1 MAKRTILVDS
11 ARRELEKHG
20 TETFPMTVNH
30 DDLWSFEG
38 KNVPIHWH
46 NDLEINLIREGE
58 AVFQVYQKSYRV
70 RTGEGFL
77 LNRNVPHSCS
87 SPGNEHVRYSTILV
101 RPDFLYGDFGSDVE
115 RKCFQPFL
123 QNSAIPC
130 IYLTGFDEN
139 GKEILQKLNQ
149 VEEAFDRKRFCYEL
163 KIKGLLCEAFAMI
176 LYGHRQEL
184 TKEKMSK
191 TLKAGAIYTRV
202 NDQNTPRE
210 LTANMEHTEY
220 LWRKRFGIDM
230 TPSEKLMKLLED
242 VGDWSETRW
251 DIDRHSYNIHN
262 PEYQINVLDS
272 QDTYET
278 LSYFYDDERM
288 LYAPLKL
295 NYLTTTLY
303 ETELWY
309 MDMGRCLIPKPEH
322 KYDIEHGVYYYYIEK
337 DSLNGKLLPLF
348 AYGKSQ
354 CCDRSGREVPVLIF
368 ENKKMRT
375 KFENWLEDNLFL
387 KEKYIAD
394 LENSAIFQ
402 HIKRKEAKNGK
413 STCGVLEVAV
423 AFRFY
428 KKWIK
433 QREEI

>member
-130 IYLTGFDEN
+130 IYLTGFDED

-184 TKEKMSK
+184 TKFVPANLQELERLEKMLNYLNMHFTEVISLQDLADQVHLSREVCCRLFKKMTGK
-191 TLKAGAIYTRV
+191 TITGYLEEYRV
-202 NDQNTPRE
+202 NKSFSLVQSGQYSMTQI
-210 LTANMEHTEY
+210 TEMVGFSNPSRFASAF
-220 LWRKRFGIDM
+220 RKRFGCN
-230 TPSEKLMKLLED
+230 PGE
-242 VGDWSETRW
+242 
-251 DIDRHSYNIHN
+251 YNSVKH
-262 PEYQINVLDS
+262 
-272 QDTYET
+272 
-278 LSYFYDDERM
+278 
-288 LYAPLKL
+288 
-295 NYLTTTLY
+295 
-303 ETELWY
+303 
-309 MDMGRCLIPKPEH
+309 
-322 KYDIEHGVYYYYIEK
+322 
-337 DSLNGKLLPLF
+337 
-348 AYGKSQ
+348 
-354 CCDRSGREVPVLIF
+354 
-368 ENKKMRT
+368 
-375 KFENWLEDNLFL
+375 
-387 KEKYIAD
+387 
-394 LENSAIFQ
+394 
-402 HIKRKEAKNGK
+402 
-413 STCGVLEVAV
+413 
-423 AFRFY
+423 
-428 KKWIK
+428 
-433 QREEI
+433 

>member
-184 TKEKMSK
+184 TKFVPANLQELERLEKMLNYLNMHFTEVISLQDLADQVHLSREVCCRLFKKMTGK
-191 TLKAGAIYTRV
+191 TITGYLEEYRV
-202 NDQNTPRE
+202 NKSFSLVQSGQYSMTQI
-210 LTANMEHTEY
+210 TEMVGFSNPSRFTSAF
-220 LWRKRFGIDM
+220 RKRFGCN
-230 TPSEKLMKLLED
+230 PGE
-242 VGDWSETRW
+242 
-251 DIDRHSYNIHN
+251 YNSVKH
-262 PEYQINVLDS
+262 
-272 QDTYET
+272 
-278 LSYFYDDERM
+278 
-288 LYAPLKL
+288 
-295 NYLTTTLY
+295 
-303 ETELWY
+303 
-309 MDMGRCLIPKPEH
+309 
-322 KYDIEHGVYYYYIEK
+322 
-337 DSLNGKLLPLF
+337 
-348 AYGKSQ
+348 
-354 CCDRSGREVPVLIF
+354 
-368 ENKKMRT
+368 
-375 KFENWLEDNLFL
+375 
-387 KEKYIAD
+387 
-394 LENSAIFQ
+394 
-402 HIKRKEAKNGK
+402 
-413 STCGVLEVAV
+413 
-423 AFRFY
+423 
-428 KKWIK
+428 
-433 QREEI
+433 

>member
-130 IYLTGFDEN
+130 IYLTGFGEN
-139 GKEILQKLNQ
+139 RKEILQKLNQ

-184 TKEKMSK
+184 TKFVSANLQELERLEKMLNYLNMHFTEVISLQDLADQVHLSREVCCRLFKKMTGK
-191 TLKAGAIYTRV
+191 TITGYLEEYRV
-202 NDQNTPRE
+202 NKSFSLVQSGQYS
-210 LTANMEHTEY
+210 MIQITEMVGFSNPSRFASAF
-220 LWRKRFGIDM
+220 RKRFGCN
-230 TPSEKLMKLLED
+230 PGEY
-242 VGDWSETRW
+242 
-251 DIDRHSYNIHN
+251 HSVKH
-262 PEYQINVLDS
+262 
-272 QDTYET
+272 
-278 LSYFYDDERM
+278 
-288 LYAPLKL
+288 
-295 NYLTTTLY
+295 
-303 ETELWY
+303 
-309 MDMGRCLIPKPEH
+309 
-322 KYDIEHGVYYYYIEK
+322 
-337 DSLNGKLLPLF
+337 
-348 AYGKSQ
+348 
-354 CCDRSGREVPVLIF
+354 
-368 ENKKMRT
+368 
-375 KFENWLEDNLFL
+375 
-387 KEKYIAD
+387 
-394 LENSAIFQ
+394 
-402 HIKRKEAKNGK
+402 
-413 STCGVLEVAV
+413 
-423 AFRFY
+423 
-428 KKWIK
+428 
-433 QREEI
+433 

>member
-1 MAKRTILVDS
+1 MIVKCDSGIVVYDTDIDQISKFIYDNKEDFFAGKQIETGEGKMAKRTILVDS

-58 AVFQVYQKSYRV
+58 AIFQVYQKSYRV

-184 TKEKMSK
+184 TKFVPANLQELERLEKMLNYLNMHFTEVISLQGLADQVHLSREVCCRLFKKMTGK
-191 TLKAGAIYTRV
+191 TITGYLEEYRV
-202 NDQNTPRE
+202 NKSFSLVQSGQYSMTQI
-210 LTANMEHTEY
+210 TEMVGFSNPSRFASAF
-220 LWRKRFGIDM
+220 RKRFGCN
-230 TPSEKLMKLLED
+230 PGE
-242 VGDWSETRW
+242 
-251 DIDRHSYNIHN
+251 YNSVKH
-262 PEYQINVLDS
+262 
-272 QDTYET
+272 
-278 LSYFYDDERM
+278 
-288 LYAPLKL
+288 
-295 NYLTTTLY
+295 
-303 ETELWY
+303 
-309 MDMGRCLIPKPEH
+309 
-322 KYDIEHGVYYYYIEK
+322 
-337 DSLNGKLLPLF
+337 
-348 AYGKSQ
+348 
-354 CCDRSGREVPVLIF
+354 
-368 ENKKMRT
+368 
-375 KFENWLEDNLFL
+375 
-387 KEKYIAD
+387 
-394 LENSAIFQ
+394 
-402 HIKRKEAKNGK
+402 
-413 STCGVLEVAV
+413 
-423 AFRFY
+423 
-428 KKWIK
+428 
-433 QREEI
+433 

>member
-58 AVFQVYQKSYRV
+58 AIFQVYQKSYRV

-184 TKEKMSK
+184 TKFVPANLQELERLEKMLNYLNMHFTEVISLQDLADQVHLSREVCCRLFKKMTGK
-191 TLKAGAIYTRV
+191 TITGYLEEYRV
-202 NDQNTPRE
+202 NKSFSLVQSGQYSMTQI
-210 LTANMEHTEY
+210 TEMVGFSNPSRFASAF
-220 LWRKRFGIDM
+220 RKRFGCN
-230 TPSEKLMKLLED
+230 PGE
-242 VGDWSETRW
+242 
-251 DIDRHSYNIHN
+251 YNS
-262 PEYQINVLDS
+262 V
-272 QDTYET
+272 
-278 LSYFYDDERM
+278 
-288 LYAPLKL
+288 
-295 NYLTTTLY
+295 
-303 ETELWY
+303 
-309 MDMGRCLIPKPEH
+309 
-322 KYDIEHGVYYYYIEK
+322 KY
-337 DSLNGKLLPLF
+337 
-348 AYGKSQ
+348 
-354 CCDRSGREVPVLIF
+354 
-368 ENKKMRT
+368 
-375 KFENWLEDNLFL
+375 
-387 KEKYIAD
+387 
-394 LENSAIFQ
+394 
-402 HIKRKEAKNGK
+402 
-413 STCGVLEVAV
+413 
-423 AFRFY
+423 
-428 KKWIK
+428 
-433 QREEI
+433 

>member
-184 TKEKMSK
+184 TKFVPANLQELERLEKMLNYLNMYFTEVISLQDLADQVHLSREVCCRLFKKMTGK
-191 TLKAGAIYTRV
+191 TITGYLEEYRV
-202 NDQNTPRE
+202 NKSFSLVQSGQYSMTQI
-210 LTANMEHTEY
+210 TEMVGFSNPSRFASAF
-220 LWRKRFGIDM
+220 RKRFGCN
-230 TPSEKLMKLLED
+230 PGE
-242 VGDWSETRW
+242 
-251 DIDRHSYNIHN
+251 YNSVKH
-262 PEYQINVLDS
+262 
-272 QDTYET
+272 
-278 LSYFYDDERM
+278 
-288 LYAPLKL
+288 
-295 NYLTTTLY
+295 
-303 ETELWY
+303 
-309 MDMGRCLIPKPEH
+309 
-322 KYDIEHGVYYYYIEK
+322 
-337 DSLNGKLLPLF
+337 
-348 AYGKSQ
+348 
-354 CCDRSGREVPVLIF
+354 
-368 ENKKMRT
+368 
-375 KFENWLEDNLFL
+375 
-387 KEKYIAD
+387 
-394 LENSAIFQ
+394 
-402 HIKRKEAKNGK
+402 
-413 STCGVLEVAV
+413 
-423 AFRFY
+423 
-428 KKWIK
+428 
-433 QREEI
+433 

>member
-176 LYGHRQEL
+176 FYGHRQEL
-184 TKEKMSK
+184 TKFVPENLQELERLEKMLNYLNMHFTEVISLQDLADQVHLSREVCCRLFKKMTGK
-191 TLKAGAIYTRV
+191 TITGYLEEYRV
-202 NDQNTPRE
+202 NKSFSLVQSGQYSMTQI
-210 LTANMEHTEY
+210 TEMVGFSNPSRFASAF
-220 LWRKRFGIDM
+220 RKRFGCN
-230 TPSEKLMKLLED
+230 PGE
-242 VGDWSETRW
+242 
-251 DIDRHSYNIHN
+251 YNSVKH
-262 PEYQINVLDS
+262 
-272 QDTYET
+272 
-278 LSYFYDDERM
+278 
-288 LYAPLKL
+288 
-295 NYLTTTLY
+295 
-303 ETELWY
+303 
-309 MDMGRCLIPKPEH
+309 
-322 KYDIEHGVYYYYIEK
+322 
-337 DSLNGKLLPLF
+337 
-348 AYGKSQ
+348 
-354 CCDRSGREVPVLIF
+354 
-368 ENKKMRT
+368 
-375 KFENWLEDNLFL
+375 
-387 KEKYIAD
+387 
-394 LENSAIFQ
+394 
-402 HIKRKEAKNGK
+402 
-413 STCGVLEVAV
+413 
-423 AFRFY
+423 
-428 KKWIK
+428 
-433 QREEI
+433 

>member
-58 AVFQVYQKSYRV
+58 AVFQAYQKSYRV

-184 TKEKMSK
+184 TKFVPANLQELERLEKMLNYLNMHFTEVISLQDLADQVHLSREVCCRLFKKMTGK
-191 TLKAGAIYTRV
+191 TITGYLEEYRV
-202 NDQNTPRE
+202 NKSFSLVQSGQYSMTQI
-210 LTANMEHTEY
+210 TEMVGFSNPSRFASAF
-220 LWRKRFGIDM
+220 RKRFGCN
-230 TPSEKLMKLLED
+230 PGE
-242 VGDWSETRW
+242 
-251 DIDRHSYNIHN
+251 YNSVKH
-262 PEYQINVLDS
+262 
-272 QDTYET
+272 
-278 LSYFYDDERM
+278 
-288 LYAPLKL
+288 
-295 NYLTTTLY
+295 
-303 ETELWY
+303 
-309 MDMGRCLIPKPEH
+309 
-322 KYDIEHGVYYYYIEK
+322 
-337 DSLNGKLLPLF
+337 
-348 AYGKSQ
+348 
-354 CCDRSGREVPVLIF
+354 
-368 ENKKMRT
+368 
-375 KFENWLEDNLFL
+375 
-387 KEKYIAD
+387 
-394 LENSAIFQ
+394 
-402 HIKRKEAKNGK
+402 
-413 STCGVLEVAV
+413 
-423 AFRFY
+423 
-428 KKWIK
+428 
-433 QREEI
+433 

>member
-130 IYLTGFDEN
+130 IQLTGFDEN

-184 TKEKMSK
+184 TKFVPANLQELERLEKMLNYLNMHFTEVISLQDLADQVHLSREVCCRLFKKMTGK
-191 TLKAGAIYTRV
+191 TITGYLEEYRV
-202 NDQNTPRE
+202 NKSFSLVQSGQYSMTQI
-210 LTANMEHTEY
+210 TEMVGFSNPSRFASAF
-220 LWRKRFGIDM
+220 RKRFGCN
-230 TPSEKLMKLLED
+230 PGE
-242 VGDWSETRW
+242 
-251 DIDRHSYNIHN
+251 YNSVKH
-262 PEYQINVLDS
+262 
-272 QDTYET
+272 
-278 LSYFYDDERM
+278 
-288 LYAPLKL
+288 
-295 NYLTTTLY
+295 
-303 ETELWY
+303 
-309 MDMGRCLIPKPEH
+309 
-322 KYDIEHGVYYYYIEK
+322 
-337 DSLNGKLLPLF
+337 
-348 AYGKSQ
+348 
-354 CCDRSGREVPVLIF
+354 
-368 ENKKMRT
+368 
-375 KFENWLEDNLFL
+375 
-387 KEKYIAD
+387 
-394 LENSAIFQ
+394 
-402 HIKRKEAKNGK
+402 
-413 STCGVLEVAV
+413 
-423 AFRFY
+423 
-428 KKWIK
+428 
-433 QREEI
+433 

>member
-130 IYLTGFDEN
+130 IHLTGFDEN

-184 TKEKMSK
+184 TKFVPANLQELERLEKMLNYLNMHFTEVISLQDLADQVHLSREVCCRLFKKMTGK
-191 TLKAGAIYTRV
+191 TITGYLEEYRV
-202 NDQNTPRE
+202 NKSFSLMQSGQYSMTQI
-210 LTANMEHTEY
+210 TEMVGFSNPSRFASAF
-220 LWRKRFGIDM
+220 RKRFGCN
-230 TPSEKLMKLLED
+230 PGE
-242 VGDWSETRW
+242 
-251 DIDRHSYNIHN
+251 YNSVKH
-262 PEYQINVLDS
+262 
-272 QDTYET
+272 
-278 LSYFYDDERM
+278 
-288 LYAPLKL
+288 
-295 NYLTTTLY
+295 
-303 ETELWY
+303 
-309 MDMGRCLIPKPEH
+309 
-322 KYDIEHGVYYYYIEK
+322 
-337 DSLNGKLLPLF
+337 
-348 AYGKSQ
+348 
-354 CCDRSGREVPVLIF
+354 
-368 ENKKMRT
+368 
-375 KFENWLEDNLFL
+375 
-387 KEKYIAD
+387 
-394 LENSAIFQ
+394 
-402 HIKRKEAKNGK
+402 
-413 STCGVLEVAV
+413 
-423 AFRFY
+423 
-428 KKWIK
+428 
-433 QREEI
+433 

>member
-130 IYLTGFDEN
+130 IHLTGFDEN

-184 TKEKMSK
+184 TKFVPANLQELERLEKMLNYLNMHFTEVISLQDLADQVHLSREVCCRLFKKMTGK
-191 TLKAGAIYTRV
+191 TITGYLEEYRV
-202 NDQNTPRE
+202 NKSFSLVQSGQYSMTQI
-210 LTANMEHTEY
+210 TEMVGFSNPSRFASAF
-220 LWRKRFGIDM
+220 RKRFGCN
-230 TPSEKLMKLLED
+230 PGE
-242 VGDWSETRW
+242 
-251 DIDRHSYNIHN
+251 YNS
-262 PEYQINVLDS
+262 V
-272 QDTYET
+272 
-278 LSYFYDDERM
+278 
-288 LYAPLKL
+288 
-295 NYLTTTLY
+295 
-303 ETELWY
+303 
-309 MDMGRCLIPKPEH
+309 EH
-322 KYDIEHGVYYYYIEK
+322 
-337 DSLNGKLLPLF
+337 
-348 AYGKSQ
+348 
-354 CCDRSGREVPVLIF
+354 
-368 ENKKMRT
+368 
-375 KFENWLEDNLFL
+375 
-387 KEKYIAD
+387 
-394 LENSAIFQ
+394 
-402 HIKRKEAKNGK
+402 
-413 STCGVLEVAV
+413 
-423 AFRFY
+423 
-428 KKWIK
+428 
-433 QREEI
+433 

>member
-176 LYGHRQEL
+176 LYGHRQKL
-184 TKEKMSK
+184 TKFVPANLQELERLEKMLNYLNMHFTEVISLQDLADQVHLSREVCCRLFKKMTGK
-191 TLKAGAIYTRV
+191 TITGYLEEYRV
-202 NDQNTPRE
+202 NKSFSLVQSGQYS
-210 LTANMEHTEY
+210 MIQITEMVGFSNPSRFASAF
-220 LWRKRFGIDM
+220 RKRFGCN
-230 TPSEKLMKLLED
+230 PGEY
-242 VGDWSETRW
+242 
-251 DIDRHSYNIHN
+251 HSVKH
-262 PEYQINVLDS
+262 
-272 QDTYET
+272 
-278 LSYFYDDERM
+278 
-288 LYAPLKL
+288 
-295 NYLTTTLY
+295 
-303 ETELWY
+303 
-309 MDMGRCLIPKPEH
+309 
-322 KYDIEHGVYYYYIEK
+322 
-337 DSLNGKLLPLF
+337 
-348 AYGKSQ
+348 
-354 CCDRSGREVPVLIF
+354 
-368 ENKKMRT
+368 
-375 KFENWLEDNLFL
+375 
-387 KEKYIAD
+387 
-394 LENSAIFQ
+394 
-402 HIKRKEAKNGK
+402 
-413 STCGVLEVAV
+413 
-423 AFRFY
+423 
-428 KKWIK
+428 
-433 QREEI
+433 

>member
-184 TKEKMSK
+184 TKFVPANLQELERLEKMLNYLNMHFTEVISLQDLADQVHLSREVCCRLFKKMTGK
-191 TLKAGAIYTRV
+191 TITGYLEEYRV
-202 NDQNTPRE
+202 NKSFSLVQSGQYSMTQI
-210 LTANMEHTEY
+210 TEMVGFSNPSRFASAF
-220 LWRKRFGIDM
+220 RKRFGCN
-230 TPSEKLMKLLED
+230 PGED
-242 VGDWSETRW
+242 
-251 DIDRHSYNIHN
+251 HSVKH
-262 PEYQINVLDS
+262 
-272 QDTYET
+272 
-278 LSYFYDDERM
+278 
-288 LYAPLKL
+288 
-295 NYLTTTLY
+295 
-303 ETELWY
+303 
-309 MDMGRCLIPKPEH
+309 
-322 KYDIEHGVYYYYIEK
+322 
-337 DSLNGKLLPLF
+337 
-348 AYGKSQ
+348 
-354 CCDRSGREVPVLIF
+354 
-368 ENKKMRT
+368 
-375 KFENWLEDNLFL
+375 
-387 KEKYIAD
+387 
-394 LENSAIFQ
+394 
-402 HIKRKEAKNGK
+402 
-413 STCGVLEVAV
+413 
-423 AFRFY
+423 
-428 KKWIK
+428 
-433 QREEI
+433 

>member
-130 IYLTGFDEN
+130 IHLTGFDEN

-184 TKEKMSK
+184 TKFVPANLQELERLEKMLNYLNMHFTEVISLQDLADQVHLSREVCCCLFKKMTGK
-191 TLKAGAIYTRV
+191 TITGYLEEYRV
-202 NDQNTPRE
+202 NKSFSLVQSGQYSMTQI
-210 LTANMEHTEY
+210 TEMVGFSNPSRFASAF
-220 LWRKRFGIDM
+220 RKRFGCN
-230 TPSEKLMKLLED
+230 PGE
-242 VGDWSETRW
+242 
-251 DIDRHSYNIHN
+251 YNSVKH
-262 PEYQINVLDS
+262 
-272 QDTYET
+272 
-278 LSYFYDDERM
+278 
-288 LYAPLKL
+288 
-295 NYLTTTLY
+295 
-303 ETELWY
+303 
-309 MDMGRCLIPKPEH
+309 
-322 KYDIEHGVYYYYIEK
+322 
-337 DSLNGKLLPLF
+337 
-348 AYGKSQ
+348 
-354 CCDRSGREVPVLIF
+354 
-368 ENKKMRT
+368 
-375 KFENWLEDNLFL
+375 
-387 KEKYIAD
+387 
-394 LENSAIFQ
+394 
-402 HIKRKEAKNGK
+402 
-413 STCGVLEVAV
+413 
-423 AFRFY
+423 
-428 KKWIK
+428 
-433 QREEI
+433 

>member
-130 IYLTGFDEN
+130 IHLTGFDEN
-139 GKEILQKLNQ
+139 GKEILWKLNQ

-184 TKEKMSK
+184 TKFVPANLQELERLEKMLNYLNIHFTEVISLQDLADQVHLSREVCCRLFKKMTGK
-191 TLKAGAIYTRV
+191 TITGYLEEYRV
-202 NDQNTPRE
+202 NKSFSLVQSGQYSMTQI
-210 LTANMEHTEY
+210 TEMVGFSNPSRFASAF
-220 LWRKRFGIDM
+220 RKRFGCN
-230 TPSEKLMKLLED
+230 P
-242 VGDWSETRW
+242 GG
-251 DIDRHSYNIHN
+251 YNSVKH
-262 PEYQINVLDS
+262 
-272 QDTYET
+272 
-278 LSYFYDDERM
+278 
-288 LYAPLKL
+288 
-295 NYLTTTLY
+295 
-303 ETELWY
+303 
-309 MDMGRCLIPKPEH
+309 
-322 KYDIEHGVYYYYIEK
+322 
-337 DSLNGKLLPLF
+337 
-348 AYGKSQ
+348 
-354 CCDRSGREVPVLIF
+354 
-368 ENKKMRT
+368 
-375 KFENWLEDNLFL
+375 
-387 KEKYIAD
+387 
-394 LENSAIFQ
+394 
-402 HIKRKEAKNGK
+402 
-413 STCGVLEVAV
+413 
-423 AFRFY
+423 
-428 KKWIK
+428 
-433 QREEI
+433 

>member
-58 AVFQVYQKSYRV
+58 AVFQVYQKSYRG

-130 IYLTGFDEN
+130 IHLTGFDEN

-184 TKEKMSK
+184 TKFVPANLQELERLEKMLNYLNMHFTEVISLQDLADQVHLSREVCCRLFKKMTGK
-191 TLKAGAIYTRV
+191 TITGYLEEYRV
-202 NDQNTPRE
+202 NKSFSLVQSGQYSMTQI
-210 LTANMEHTEY
+210 TEMVGFSNPSRFASAF
-220 LWRKRFGIDM
+220 RKRFGCN
-230 TPSEKLMKLLED
+230 PGE
-242 VGDWSETRW
+242 
-251 DIDRHSYNIHN
+251 YNSVKH
-262 PEYQINVLDS
+262 
-272 QDTYET
+272 
-278 LSYFYDDERM
+278 
-288 LYAPLKL
+288 
-295 NYLTTTLY
+295 
-303 ETELWY
+303 
-309 MDMGRCLIPKPEH
+309 
-322 KYDIEHGVYYYYIEK
+322 
-337 DSLNGKLLPLF
+337 
-348 AYGKSQ
+348 
-354 CCDRSGREVPVLIF
+354 
-368 ENKKMRT
+368 
-375 KFENWLEDNLFL
+375 
-387 KEKYIAD
+387 
-394 LENSAIFQ
+394 
-402 HIKRKEAKNGK
+402 
-413 STCGVLEVAV
+413 
-423 AFRFY
+423 
-428 KKWIK
+428 
-433 QREEI
+433 

>member
-101 RPDFLYGDFGSDVE
+101 RSDFLYGDFGSDVE

-184 TKEKMSK
+184 TKFVPANLQELERLEKMLNYLNMHFTEVISLQDLADQVHLSREVCCRLFKKMTGK
-191 TLKAGAIYTRV
+191 TITGYLEEYRV
-202 NDQNTPRE
+202 NKSFSLVQSGQYSMTQI
-210 LTANMEHTEY
+210 TEMVGFSNPSRFASAF
-220 LWRKRFGIDM
+220 RKRFGCN
-230 TPSEKLMKLLED
+230 PGE
-242 VGDWSETRW
+242 
-251 DIDRHSYNIHN
+251 YNSVKH
-262 PEYQINVLDS
+262 
-272 QDTYET
+272 
-278 LSYFYDDERM
+278 
-288 LYAPLKL
+288 
-295 NYLTTTLY
+295 
-303 ETELWY
+303 
-309 MDMGRCLIPKPEH
+309 
-322 KYDIEHGVYYYYIEK
+322 
-337 DSLNGKLLPLF
+337 
-348 AYGKSQ
+348 
-354 CCDRSGREVPVLIF
+354 
-368 ENKKMRT
+368 
-375 KFENWLEDNLFL
+375 
-387 KEKYIAD
+387 
-394 LENSAIFQ
+394 
-402 HIKRKEAKNGK
+402 
-413 STCGVLEVAV
+413 
-423 AFRFY
+423 
-428 KKWIK
+428 
-433 QREEI
+433 

>member
-58 AVFQVYQKSYRV
+58 AVFKVYQKSYRV

-184 TKEKMSK
+184 TKFVPANLQELERLEKMLNYLNMHFTEVISLQDLADQVHLSREVCCRLFKKMTGK
-191 TLKAGAIYTRV
+191 TITGYLEEYRV
-202 NDQNTPRE
+202 NNSFSLVQSGQYSMTQI
-210 LTANMEHTEY
+210 TEMVGFSNPSRFASAF
-220 LWRKRFGIDM
+220 RKRFGCN
-230 TPSEKLMKLLED
+230 PGE
-242 VGDWSETRW
+242 
-251 DIDRHSYNIHN
+251 YNSVKH
-262 PEYQINVLDS
+262 
-272 QDTYET
+272 
-278 LSYFYDDERM
+278 
-288 LYAPLKL
+288 
-295 NYLTTTLY
+295 
-303 ETELWY
+303 
-309 MDMGRCLIPKPEH
+309 
-322 KYDIEHGVYYYYIEK
+322 
-337 DSLNGKLLPLF
+337 
-348 AYGKSQ
+348 
-354 CCDRSGREVPVLIF
+354 
-368 ENKKMRT
+368 
-375 KFENWLEDNLFL
+375 
-387 KEKYIAD
+387 
-394 LENSAIFQ
+394 
-402 HIKRKEAKNGK
+402 
-413 STCGVLEVAV
+413 
-423 AFRFY
+423 
-428 KKWIK
+428 
-433 QREEI
+433 

>member
-184 TKEKMSK
+184 TKFVPANLQELERLEKMLNFTEVISLQDLADQVHLSREVCCRLFKKMTGK
-191 TLKAGAIYTRV
+191 TITGYLEEYRV
-202 NDQNTPRE
+202 NKSFSLVQSGQYSMTQI
-210 LTANMEHTEY
+210 TEMVGFSNPSRFASAF
-220 LWRKRFGIDM
+220 RKRFGCN
-230 TPSEKLMKLLED
+230 PGE
-242 VGDWSETRW
+242 
-251 DIDRHSYNIHN
+251 YNS
-262 PEYQINVLDS
+262 V
-272 QDTYET
+272 
-278 LSYFYDDERM
+278 
-288 LYAPLKL
+288 
-295 NYLTTTLY
+295 
-303 ETELWY
+303 
-309 MDMGRCLIPKPEH
+309 EH
-322 KYDIEHGVYYYYIEK
+322 
-337 DSLNGKLLPLF
+337 
-348 AYGKSQ
+348 
-354 CCDRSGREVPVLIF
+354 
-368 ENKKMRT
+368 
-375 KFENWLEDNLFL
+375 
-387 KEKYIAD
+387 
-394 LENSAIFQ
+394 
-402 HIKRKEAKNGK
+402 
-413 STCGVLEVAV
+413 
-423 AFRFY
+423 
-428 KKWIK
+428 
-433 QREEI
+433 

>member
-184 TKEKMSK
+184 TKFVPANLQELERLEKM
-191 TLKAGAIYTRV
+191 
-202 NDQNTPRE
+202 
-210 LTANMEHTEY
+210 
-220 LWRKRFGIDM
+220 
-230 TPSEKLMKLLED
+230 
-242 VGDWSETRW
+242 
-251 DIDRHSYNIHN
+251 
-262 PEYQINVLDS
+262 
-272 QDTYET
+272 
-278 LSYFYDDERM
+278 
-288 LYAPLKL
+288 L
-295 NYLTTTLY
+295 NYLNMHF
-303 ETELWY
+303 TEV
-309 MDMGRCLIPKPEH
+309 I
-322 KYDIEHGVYYYYIEK
+322 
-337 DSLNGKLLPLF
+337 SLQDLADQVHL
-348 AYGKSQ
+348 S
-354 CCDRSGREVPVLIF
+354 REVCCRLFKKYMRMTIF
-368 ENKKMRT
+368 DYLLSTRIQNSIPLLMDGENIT
-375 KFENWLEDNLFL
+375 T
-387 KEKYIAD
+387 IAG
-394 LENSAIFQ
+394 LVGFSSPAYYGQIF
-402 HIKRKEAKNGK
+402 KRYMGM
-413 STCGVLEVAV
+413 SPSQ
-423 AFRFY
+423 Y
-428 KKWIK
+428 KKNAA
-433 QREEI
+433 QSPSGD

>member
-184 TKEKMSK
+184 TKFVPANLQELERLEKMLNYLNMHFTEVISLQDLADQVHLSK
-191 TLKAGAIYTRV
+191 EVCCRLFKKMTGKTITGYLEEYRV
-202 NDQNTPRE
+202 NKSFSLVQSGQYS
-210 LTANMEHTEY
+210 MIQITEMVGFSNPSRFASAF
-220 LWRKRFGIDM
+220 RKRFGCN
-230 TPSEKLMKLLED
+230 PGEY
-242 VGDWSETRW
+242 
-251 DIDRHSYNIHN
+251 HSVKH
-262 PEYQINVLDS
+262 
-272 QDTYET
+272 
-278 LSYFYDDERM
+278 
-288 LYAPLKL
+288 
-295 NYLTTTLY
+295 
-303 ETELWY
+303 
-309 MDMGRCLIPKPEH
+309 
-322 KYDIEHGVYYYYIEK
+322 
-337 DSLNGKLLPLF
+337 
-348 AYGKSQ
+348 
-354 CCDRSGREVPVLIF
+354 
-368 ENKKMRT
+368 
-375 KFENWLEDNLFL
+375 
-387 KEKYIAD
+387 
-394 LENSAIFQ
+394 
-402 HIKRKEAKNGK
+402 
-413 STCGVLEVAV
+413 
-423 AFRFY
+423 
-428 KKWIK
+428 
-433 QREEI
+433 

>member
-163 KIKGLLCEAFAMI
+163 KIKGFLCEAFAMI

-184 TKEKMSK
+184 TKFVPANLQELERLEKMLNYLNMHFTEVISLQDLADQVHLSREVCCRLFKKMTGK
-191 TLKAGAIYTRV
+191 TITGYLEEYRV
-202 NDQNTPRE
+202 NKSFSLVQSGQYSMTQI
-210 LTANMEHTEY
+210 TEMVGFSNPSRFASAF
-220 LWRKRFGIDM
+220 RKRFGCN
-230 TPSEKLMKLLED
+230 PGE
-242 VGDWSETRW
+242 
-251 DIDRHSYNIHN
+251 YNSVKH
-262 PEYQINVLDS
+262 
-272 QDTYET
+272 
-278 LSYFYDDERM
+278 
-288 LYAPLKL
+288 
-295 NYLTTTLY
+295 
-303 ETELWY
+303 
-309 MDMGRCLIPKPEH
+309 
-322 KYDIEHGVYYYYIEK
+322 
-337 DSLNGKLLPLF
+337 
-348 AYGKSQ
+348 
-354 CCDRSGREVPVLIF
+354 
-368 ENKKMRT
+368 
-375 KFENWLEDNLFL
+375 
-387 KEKYIAD
+387 
-394 LENSAIFQ
+394 
-402 HIKRKEAKNGK
+402 
-413 STCGVLEVAV
+413 
-423 AFRFY
+423 
-428 KKWIK
+428 
-433 QREEI
+433 

>member
-123 QNSAIPC
+123 QNSAILC
-130 IYLTGFDEN
+130 IHLTGFDEN

-184 TKEKMSK
+184 TKFVPANLQELERLEKMLNYLNMHFTEVISLQDLADQVHLSREVCCRLFKKMTGK
-191 TLKAGAIYTRV
+191 TITGYLEEYRV
-202 NDQNTPRE
+202 NKSFSLVQSGQYSMTQI
-210 LTANMEHTEY
+210 TEMVGFSNPSRFASAF
-220 LWRKRFGIDM
+220 RKRFGCN
-230 TPSEKLMKLLED
+230 PGE
-242 VGDWSETRW
+242 
-251 DIDRHSYNIHN
+251 YNSVKH
-262 PEYQINVLDS
+262 
-272 QDTYET
+272 
-278 LSYFYDDERM
+278 
-288 LYAPLKL
+288 
-295 NYLTTTLY
+295 
-303 ETELWY
+303 
-309 MDMGRCLIPKPEH
+309 
-322 KYDIEHGVYYYYIEK
+322 
-337 DSLNGKLLPLF
+337 
-348 AYGKSQ
+348 
-354 CCDRSGREVPVLIF
+354 
-368 ENKKMRT
+368 
-375 KFENWLEDNLFL
+375 
-387 KEKYIAD
+387 
-394 LENSAIFQ
+394 
-402 HIKRKEAKNGK
+402 
-413 STCGVLEVAV
+413 
-423 AFRFY
+423 
-428 KKWIK
+428 
-433 QREEI
+433 

>member
-20 TETFPMTVNH
+20 TENFPMTVNH

-46 NDLEINLIREGE
+46 NDLEINLIREGDT
-58 AVFQVYQKSYRV
+58 VFQVYQKSYRV

-184 TKEKMSK
+184 TKFVPANLQELERLEKMLNYLNMHFTEVISLQDLADQVHLSREVCCRLFKKMTGK
-191 TLKAGAIYTRV
+191 TITGYLEEYRV
-202 NDQNTPRE
+202 NKSFSLVQSGQYSMTQI
-210 LTANMEHTEY
+210 TEMVGFSNPSRFASAF
-220 LWRKRFGIDM
+220 RKRFGCN
-230 TPSEKLMKLLED
+230 PGE
-242 VGDWSETRW
+242 
-251 DIDRHSYNIHN
+251 YNSVKH
-262 PEYQINVLDS
+262 
-272 QDTYET
+272 
-278 LSYFYDDERM
+278 
-288 LYAPLKL
+288 
-295 NYLTTTLY
+295 
-303 ETELWY
+303 
-309 MDMGRCLIPKPEH
+309 
-322 KYDIEHGVYYYYIEK
+322 
-337 DSLNGKLLPLF
+337 
-348 AYGKSQ
+348 
-354 CCDRSGREVPVLIF
+354 
-368 ENKKMRT
+368 
-375 KFENWLEDNLFL
+375 
-387 KEKYIAD
+387 
-394 LENSAIFQ
+394 
-402 HIKRKEAKNGK
+402 
-413 STCGVLEVAV
+413 
-423 AFRFY
+423 
-428 KKWIK
+428 
-433 QREEI
+433 

>member
-46 NDLEINLIREGE
+46 NDLEINLIWEGE

-184 TKEKMSK
+184 TKFVPENLQELERLEKMLNYLNMHFTEVISLQDLADQVHLSREVCCRLFKKMTGK
-191 TLKAGAIYTRV
+191 TITGYLEEYRV
-202 NDQNTPRE
+202 NKSFSLVQSGQYSMTQI
-210 LTANMEHTEY
+210 TEMVGFSNPSRFASAF
-220 LWRKRFGIDM
+220 RKRFGCN
-230 TPSEKLMKLLED
+230 PGE
-242 VGDWSETRW
+242 
-251 DIDRHSYNIHN
+251 YNSVKH
-262 PEYQINVLDS
+262 
-272 QDTYET
+272 
-278 LSYFYDDERM
+278 
-288 LYAPLKL
+288 
-295 NYLTTTLY
+295 
-303 ETELWY
+303 
-309 MDMGRCLIPKPEH
+309 
-322 KYDIEHGVYYYYIEK
+322 
-337 DSLNGKLLPLF
+337 
-348 AYGKSQ
+348 
-354 CCDRSGREVPVLIF
+354 
-368 ENKKMRT
+368 
-375 KFENWLEDNLFL
+375 
-387 KEKYIAD
+387 
-394 LENSAIFQ
+394 
-402 HIKRKEAKNGK
+402 
-413 STCGVLEVAV
+413 
-423 AFRFY
+423 
-428 KKWIK
+428 
-433 QREEI
+433 

>member
-20 TETFPMTVNH
+20 TENFPMTVNH

-184 TKEKMSK
+184 TKFVPANLQELERLEKMLNYLNMHFTEVISLQDLADQVHLSREVCCRLFKKMTGK
-191 TLKAGAIYTRV
+191 TITGYLEEYRV
-202 NDQNTPRE
+202 NKSFSLVQSGQYSMTQI
-210 LTANMEHTEY
+210 TEMVGFSNPSRFVSAF
-220 LWRKRFGIDM
+220 RKRFGCN
-230 TPSEKLMKLLED
+230 PGE
-242 VGDWSETRW
+242 
-251 DIDRHSYNIHN
+251 YNSVKH
-262 PEYQINVLDS
+262 
-272 QDTYET
+272 
-278 LSYFYDDERM
+278 
-288 LYAPLKL
+288 
-295 NYLTTTLY
+295 
-303 ETELWY
+303 
-309 MDMGRCLIPKPEH
+309 
-322 KYDIEHGVYYYYIEK
+322 
-337 DSLNGKLLPLF
+337 
-348 AYGKSQ
+348 
-354 CCDRSGREVPVLIF
+354 
-368 ENKKMRT
+368 
-375 KFENWLEDNLFL
+375 
-387 KEKYIAD
+387 
-394 LENSAIFQ
+394 
-402 HIKRKEAKNGK
+402 
-413 STCGVLEVAV
+413 
-423 AFRFY
+423 
-428 KKWIK
+428 
-433 QREEI
+433 

>member
-184 TKEKMSK
+184 TKFVPANLQELERLEKMLNYLNMHFTEVISLQDLADQVHLAREVCCRLFKKMTGK
-191 TLKAGAIYTRV
+191 TITGYLEEYRV
-202 NDQNTPRE
+202 NKSFSLVQSGQYSMTQI
-210 LTANMEHTEY
+210 TEMVGFSNPSRFASAF
-220 LWRKRFGIDM
+220 RKRFGCN
-230 TPSEKLMKLLED
+230 PGE
-242 VGDWSETRW
+242 
-251 DIDRHSYNIHN
+251 YNSVKH
-262 PEYQINVLDS
+262 
-272 QDTYET
+272 
-278 LSYFYDDERM
+278 
-288 LYAPLKL
+288 
-295 NYLTTTLY
+295 
-303 ETELWY
+303 
-309 MDMGRCLIPKPEH
+309 
-322 KYDIEHGVYYYYIEK
+322 
-337 DSLNGKLLPLF
+337 
-348 AYGKSQ
+348 
-354 CCDRSGREVPVLIF
+354 
-368 ENKKMRT
+368 
-375 KFENWLEDNLFL
+375 
-387 KEKYIAD
+387 
-394 LENSAIFQ
+394 
-402 HIKRKEAKNGK
+402 
-413 STCGVLEVAV
+413 
-423 AFRFY
+423 
-428 KKWIK
+428 
-433 QREEI
+433 

>member
-38 KNVPIHWH
+38 TYVPIHWH

-130 IYLTGFDEN
+130 IHLTGFDEN

-184 TKEKMSK
+184 TKFVPANLQELERLEKMLNYLNMHFTEVISLQDLADQVHLSREVCCRLFKKMTGK
-191 TLKAGAIYTRV
+191 TITGYLEEYRV
-202 NDQNTPRE
+202 NKSFSLVQSGQYS
-210 LTANMEHTEY
+210 MIQITEMVGFSNPSRFASAF
-220 LWRKRFGIDM
+220 RKRFGCN
-230 TPSEKLMKLLED
+230 PGE
-242 VGDWSETRW
+242 
-251 DIDRHSYNIHN
+251 YNSVKH
-262 PEYQINVLDS
+262 
-272 QDTYET
+272 
-278 LSYFYDDERM
+278 
-288 LYAPLKL
+288 
-295 NYLTTTLY
+295 
-303 ETELWY
+303 
-309 MDMGRCLIPKPEH
+309 
-322 KYDIEHGVYYYYIEK
+322 
-337 DSLNGKLLPLF
+337 
-348 AYGKSQ
+348 
-354 CCDRSGREVPVLIF
+354 
-368 ENKKMRT
+368 
-375 KFENWLEDNLFL
+375 
-387 KEKYIAD
+387 
-394 LENSAIFQ
+394 
-402 HIKRKEAKNGK
+402 
-413 STCGVLEVAV
+413 
-423 AFRFY
+423 
-428 KKWIK
+428 
-433 QREEI
+433 

>member
-130 IYLTGFDEN
+130 IHLTGFDEN

-184 TKEKMSK
+184 TKFVPANQQELERLEKM
-191 TLKAGAIYTRV
+191 
-202 NDQNTPRE
+202 
-210 LTANMEHTEY
+210 
-220 LWRKRFGIDM
+220 
-230 TPSEKLMKLLED
+230 
-242 VGDWSETRW
+242 
-251 DIDRHSYNIHN
+251 
-262 PEYQINVLDS
+262 
-272 QDTYET
+272 
-278 LSYFYDDERM
+278 
-288 LYAPLKL
+288 L
-295 NYLTTTLY
+295 NYLNMNF
-303 ETELWY
+303 TEV
-309 MDMGRCLIPKPEH
+309 I
-322 KYDIEHGVYYYYIEK
+322 
-337 DSLNGKLLPLF
+337 SLQDLADQVHL
-348 AYGKSQ
+348 S
-354 CCDRSGREVPVLIF
+354 REVCCRLF
-368 ENKKMRT
+368 KKMT
-375 KFENWLEDNLFL
+375 GKTITGYLEEYRAN
-387 KEKYIAD
+387 
-394 LENSAIFQ
+394 
-402 HIKRKEAKNGK
+402 K
-413 STCGVLEVAV
+413 SFSLVQSGQYSMTQITEMVGFSNPSRFAS
-423 AFRFY
+423 AFR
-428 KKWIK
+428 K
-433 QREEI
+433 QFGCNPGEYHSVKH

>member
-58 AVFQVYQKSYRV
+58 VVFQVYQKSYRV

-130 IYLTGFDEN
+130 IHLTGFDEN

-184 TKEKMSK
+184 TKFVPANLQELERLEKMLNYLNIHFTEVISLQDLADQVHLSREVCCRLFKKMTGK
-191 TLKAGAIYTRV
+191 TITGYLEEYRV
-202 NDQNTPRE
+202 NKSFSLVQSGQYSMTQI
-210 LTANMEHTEY
+210 TEMVGFSNPSRFASAF
-220 LWRKRFGIDM
+220 RKRFGCN
-230 TPSEKLMKLLED
+230 PGE
-242 VGDWSETRW
+242 
-251 DIDRHSYNIHN
+251 YNSVKH
-262 PEYQINVLDS
+262 
-272 QDTYET
+272 
-278 LSYFYDDERM
+278 
-288 LYAPLKL
+288 
-295 NYLTTTLY
+295 
-303 ETELWY
+303 
-309 MDMGRCLIPKPEH
+309 
-322 KYDIEHGVYYYYIEK
+322 
-337 DSLNGKLLPLF
+337 
-348 AYGKSQ
+348 
-354 CCDRSGREVPVLIF
+354 
-368 ENKKMRT
+368 
-375 KFENWLEDNLFL
+375 
-387 KEKYIAD
+387 
-394 LENSAIFQ
+394 
-402 HIKRKEAKNGK
+402 
-413 STCGVLEVAV
+413 
-423 AFRFY
+423 
-428 KKWIK
+428 
-433 QREEI
+433 

>member
-123 QNSAIPC
+123 QNSALPC

-184 TKEKMSK
+184 TKFVPANLQELERLEKMLNYLNMHFTEVISLQDLADQVHLSREVCCRLFKKMTGK
-191 TLKAGAIYTRV
+191 TITGYLEEYRV
-202 NDQNTPRE
+202 NKSFSLVQSGQYSMTQI
-210 LTANMEHTEY
+210 TEMVGFSNPSRFASAF
-220 LWRKRFGIDM
+220 RKRFGCN
-230 TPSEKLMKLLED
+230 PGE
-242 VGDWSETRW
+242 
-251 DIDRHSYNIHN
+251 YNSVKH
-262 PEYQINVLDS
+262 
-272 QDTYET
+272 
-278 LSYFYDDERM
+278 
-288 LYAPLKL
+288 
-295 NYLTTTLY
+295 
-303 ETELWY
+303 
-309 MDMGRCLIPKPEH
+309 
-322 KYDIEHGVYYYYIEK
+322 
-337 DSLNGKLLPLF
+337 
-348 AYGKSQ
+348 
-354 CCDRSGREVPVLIF
+354 
-368 ENKKMRT
+368 
-375 KFENWLEDNLFL
+375 
-387 KEKYIAD
+387 
-394 LENSAIFQ
+394 
-402 HIKRKEAKNGK
+402 
-413 STCGVLEVAV
+413 
-423 AFRFY
+423 
-428 KKWIK
+428 
-433 QREEI
+433 

>member
-184 TKEKMSK
+184 TKFVPANLQELERLEKMLNYLNIHFTEVISLQDLADQVHLSREVCCRLFKKMTGK
-191 TLKAGAIYTRV
+191 TITGYLEEYRV
-202 NDQNTPRE
+202 NKSFSLVQSGQYS
-210 LTANMEHTEY
+210 MIQITEMVGFSNPSRFASAF
-220 LWRKRFGIDM
+220 RKRFGCN
-230 TPSEKLMKLLED
+230 PGEY
-242 VGDWSETRW
+242 
-251 DIDRHSYNIHN
+251 HSVKH
-262 PEYQINVLDS
+262 
-272 QDTYET
+272 
-278 LSYFYDDERM
+278 
-288 LYAPLKL
+288 
-295 NYLTTTLY
+295 
-303 ETELWY
+303 
-309 MDMGRCLIPKPEH
+309 
-322 KYDIEHGVYYYYIEK
+322 
-337 DSLNGKLLPLF
+337 
-348 AYGKSQ
+348 
-354 CCDRSGREVPVLIF
+354 
-368 ENKKMRT
+368 
-375 KFENWLEDNLFL
+375 
-387 KEKYIAD
+387 
-394 LENSAIFQ
+394 
-402 HIKRKEAKNGK
+402 
-413 STCGVLEVAV
+413 
-423 AFRFY
+423 
-428 KKWIK
+428 
-433 QREEI
+433 

>member
-130 IYLTGFDEN
+130 IYLTGFGEN

-184 TKEKMSK
+184 TKFVPANLQELERLEKMLNYLNMHFTEVISLQDLADQVHLSREVCCRLFKKMTGK
-191 TLKAGAIYTRV
+191 TITGYLEEYRV
-202 NDQNTPRE
+202 NKSFSLVQSGQYS
-210 LTANMEHTEY
+210 MIQITEMVGFSNPSRFASAF
-220 LWRKRFGIDM
+220 RKRFGC
-230 TPSEKLMKLLED
+230 
-242 VGDWSETRW
+242 
-251 DIDRHSYNIHN
+251 N
-262 PEYQINVLDS
+262 PGEYHFV
-272 QDTYET
+272 
-278 LSYFYDDERM
+278 
-288 LYAPLKL
+288 K
-295 NYLTTTLY
+295 
-303 ETELWY
+303 
-309 MDMGRCLIPKPEH
+309 H
-322 KYDIEHGVYYYYIEK
+322 
-337 DSLNGKLLPLF
+337 
-348 AYGKSQ
+348 
-354 CCDRSGREVPVLIF
+354 
-368 ENKKMRT
+368 
-375 KFENWLEDNLFL
+375 
-387 KEKYIAD
+387 
-394 LENSAIFQ
+394 
-402 HIKRKEAKNGK
+402 
-413 STCGVLEVAV
+413 
-423 AFRFY
+423 
-428 KKWIK
+428 
-433 QREEI
+433 